1 MAVKSWQQK
10 EKGDAKDFG
19 GKRVAGSGNK
29 WYRPG
34 DVRSDKFLIESK
46 DTDKKSYSL
55 SKERLD
61 KLYEEG
67 LFAEKIPVMSINI
80 QGFEV
85 VVMMKQDFLDLQ
97 KKLETS

>member
-1 MAVKSWQQK
+1 MKIMKDWEQK
-10 EKGDAKDFG
+10 EKSDAKVFG

-34 DVRSDKFLIESK
+34 DVRTDNLIIESK
-46 DTDKKSYSL
+46 DTTKKSYSL
-55 SKERLD
+55 TKERLE

-67 LFAEKIPVMSINI
+67 LFARKIPIMSINI

-85 VVMMKQDFLDLQ
+85 IVLMKQDFLDLQ
-97 KKLETS
+97 KKIDL